1 MKEPAARI
9 FSDLDALK
17 AFVAEAKAK
26 RVVLA
31 NGCFDPLHVG
41 HTRYLAD
48 AERHGDFLV
57 VAVNDDAGT
66 RRLKGSGRPVVPAV
80 DRARLV
86 AALGA
91 VDAVLVFGGD
101 DVANILERLRPC
113 VHAKGTDYTAET
125 VPEYNVAVHLGIETV
140 IAGDA
145 KTHASREVVARLR
158 AEVRSPKPGDGG
170 A

>member
-1 MKEPAARI
+1 MKRSPSPVFNDLAALE
-9 FSDLDALK
+9 S
-17 AFVAEAKAK
+17 FVAQTKAS

-48 AERHGDFLV
+48 AKRHGDCLV

-66 RRLKGSGRPVVPAV
+66 RRLKGAGRPIVPAI

-86 AALGA
+86 AALDA
-91 VDAVLVFGGD
+91 VDAVLVFGED
-101 DVANILERLRPC
+101 DVAGILEQLRPR

-125 VPEYNVAVHLGIETV
+125 VPEYDVAARLGIETV

-158 AEVRSPKPGDGG
+158 AGGPSKSGDGG
-170 A
+170 V

>member
-1 MKEPAARI
+1 MKRSPAPI
-9 FSDLDALK
+9 FSDVETLEV
-17 AFVAEAKAK
+17 FVAGAKAT

-41 HTRYLAD
+41 HTRYLSD
-48 AERHGDFLV
+48 AKRHGDCLV
-57 VAVNDDAGT
+57 VAVNDDPGT
-66 RRLKGSGRPVVPAV
+66 RRLKGAARPVVPAA

-86 AALGA
+86 AALDV
-91 VDAVLVFGGD
+91 VDAVLVFGDD
-101 DVANILERLRPC
+101 DVAGILQCLRPS
-113 VHAKGTDYTAET
+113 VHAKGTDYTAEA
-125 VPEYNVAVHLGIETV
+125 VPEYHVATRLGIETV

-158 AEVRSPKPGDGG
+158 ADKPGDGG